1 MLGDKRVVMD
11 EAWVDTGE
19 MLAEDDVGEDDSGV
33 IIVDESDV
41 GEMTLDKYK
50 DILISRIIGK
60 ELEVDVNK
68 TAV

>member
-1 MLGDKRVVMD
+1 M
-11 EAWVDTGE
+11 
-19 MLAEDDVGEDDSGV
+19 AEDDVGEDDSGV

-60 ELEVDVNK
+60 ELEVDVDK